1 MHNKIYSKEFKEQA
15 LVKVYSRQSRTI
27 ESIADELNMLKGT
40 LKMWMRDA
48 VKNTLSLTSNMTQ
61 LESKRPEDWSLEERL
76 VVLQKSY
83 GLTDD
88 ALNSLCR
95 EQGIYVHHL
104 TKWKADFCTANALK
118 VDQKNTQE
126 LRKLKQDNA
135 ILQRDLNRKEKALVE
150 AATLLVLQKKFN
162 ALWEDEE
169 K

>member
-1 MHNKIYSKEFKEQA
+1 MHKTIYSKEFKEQA
-15 LVKVYSRQSRTI
+15 LIKVYSRQSRTI

-48 VKNTLSLTSNMTQ
+48 VKNNLSLTSNMTQ

-95 EQGIYVHHL
+95 EQGIYMHHL
-104 TKWKADFCTANALK
+104 TQWKADFCTANALK
-118 VDQKNTQE
+118 VDQTNTQE

>member
-48 VKNTLSLTSNMTQ
+48 VKNTLSLTSNMTK

-95 EQGIYVHHL
+95 EQGIYMHHL
-104 TKWKADFCTANALK
+104 TQWKADFCTANALK